1 MAGKFNLNDY
11 ELVQDRQKRFQKD
24 HPDGRIITEYLTTTA
39 DRAQGVWVTR
49 TLIYLNA
56 EDQALGLPKGS
67 GLAFERD
74 SQNGPQATS
83 GLEVCE
89 TSSQGRALASIG
101 YFGDKK
107 ASREEME
114 KVQRNAQAEMDWAKR
129 IAMLTSKGDARA
141 LYAEASRHASQEILG
156 MITEAAAMLPD

>member
-1 MAGKFNLNDY
+1 MAAFNLKDY
-11 ELVQDRQKRFQKD
+11 ELVQDRQKRFLKD
-24 HPDGRIITEYLTTTA
+24 HPDGRMITEYLTTTA

-56 EDQALGLPKGS
+56 EDQAAGRPKGS

-74 SQNGPQATS
+74 SDRGPQATS
-83 GLEVCE
+83 ALEVCE

-114 KVQRNAQAEMDWAKR
+114 KVQRNVQAEQDWGKR
-129 IAMLTSKGDARA
+129 VAMLTSKADARA
-141 LYAEASRHASQEILG
+141 LYAEAARHASQDVLAL
-156 MITEAAAMLPD
+156 ITEAAAMLPD